1 MVWTPKEIEAEW
13 NYIYSERLGILCGD
27 RQETYQQHLLAK
39 AEADAS
45 IAELRKEQ
53 SYDRPMAQTEIFEG

>member
-1 MVWTPKEIEAEW
+1 MAWTPKEIEVEW

-39 AEADAS
+39 AEADAA

-53 SYDRPMAQTEIFEG
+53 SYD

>member
-1 MVWTPKEIEAEW
+1 MTEAQLKAEW
-13 NYIYSERLGILCGD
+13 EYRYAERLGILCGD

-39 AEADAS
+39 AEADAA